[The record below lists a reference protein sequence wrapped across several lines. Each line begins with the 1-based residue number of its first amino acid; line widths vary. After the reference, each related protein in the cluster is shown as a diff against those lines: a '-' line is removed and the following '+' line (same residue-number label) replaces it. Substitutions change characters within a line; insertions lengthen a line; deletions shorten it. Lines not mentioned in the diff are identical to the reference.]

1 MKFVAYKEET
11 VGGSVGQGFHMTF
24 QNGLTCSVAF
34 GSANYCDLG
43 KTTAE
48 VWAWDGNGEP
58 VSVPGFHS
66 RDVVGH
72 LSPDDVLFYLS
83 AVASMVGDNV

>member
-1 MKFVAYKEET
+1 MKFEAYNDKT
-11 VGGSVGQGFHMTF
+11 VGGHVSRGFRMSF
-24 QNGLTCSVAF
+24 ANGLTCSVAF
-34 GSANYCDLG
+34 GTYNYADGG

-58 VSVPGFHS
+58 VDVPGFHS

-83 AVASMVGDNV
+83 VVASMVGDNV